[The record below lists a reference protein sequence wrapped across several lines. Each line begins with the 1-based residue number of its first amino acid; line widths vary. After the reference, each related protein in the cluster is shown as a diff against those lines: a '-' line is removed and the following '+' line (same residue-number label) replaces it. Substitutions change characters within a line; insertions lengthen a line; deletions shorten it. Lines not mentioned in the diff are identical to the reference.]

1 MEEETIDCTRC
12 GEPTP
17 ESELMELLSWWVCG
31 ICYDDL

>member
-17 ESELMELLSWWVCG
+17 ESELMEMLSWLVCG

>member
-17 ESELMELLSWWVCG
+17 ESELIEMLSWWVCG